1 MFTAASV
8 MISGSRC
15 PGTSMTKQW
24 LIRRSVRM
32 PVSRAT
38 TAAISSS
45 VCRLPFISAAAL
57 PSRTNATALAAES
70 WLCAASTIGR
80 PAMSM
85 PWRAA
90 TSRMRAGG
98 PTRIGSIRR
107 SLRAS
112 TAPPERH
119 LVARMRHRGDDR
131 RQLLRRV
138 DQTQILVVCPR
149 AYVRKLGRLVVHAV
163 HSMPRGGTTRID
175 VDQWWCRA
183 TRSQAIPAPTPHARV
198 CRTIAA
204 PRQSRR

>member
-24 LIRRSVRM
+24 LIRRWVRM

-57 PSRTNATALAAES
+57 PSRTNATALAAEL

-80 PAMSM
+80 SAMSM

-112 TAPPERH
+112 TAPPSDTSSHGCATAVTTGGSFCAASIRRRY
-119 LVARMRHRGDDR
+119 LSCARGC
-131 RQLLRRV
+131 
-138 DQTQILVVCPR
+138 T
-149 AYVRKLGRLVVHAV
+149 
-163 HSMPRGGTTRID
+163 
-175 VDQWWCRA
+175 
-183 TRSQAIPAPTPHARV
+183 
-198 CRTIAA
+198 
-204 PRQSRR
+204 